1 MLYCCCRGHITVA
14 LLSHCH
20 GCTAVAFAPR
30 RRCIVVLPPSDIA
43 PTITA
48 VAVALPSWLP
58 LRCGHI
64 ALLALLSRP
73 LGRGAAALMLGW
85 AGALA
90 PMYWLLGA
98 RVVLASNAS
107 LSRRCWCVVPLRP
120 LPSSRSPCRH
130 VVVAPMRSRC
140 HCAFSRQSPPVRAS
154 CRPALLVGHVGRP
167 WLRSL
172 VGRVVGVVVA
182 VPGGWSSCVRA
193 SSLLAQ
199 ASRRM
204 AA

>member
-1 MLYCCCRGHITVA
+1 M
-14 LLSHCH
+14 
-20 GCTAVAFAPR
+20 
-30 RRCIVVLPPSDIA
+30 
-43 PTITA
+43 
-48 VAVALPSWLP
+48 
-58 LRCGHI
+58 
-64 ALLALLSRP
+64 
-73 LGRGAAALMLGW
+73 GW

-90 PMYWLLGA
+90 PIYWLLGA

-167 WLRSL
+167 WLCGL

-182 VPGGWSSCVRA
+182 VPGGVVVVRTRLVVARA
-193 SSLLAQ
+193 SLAANGRLRAPALSAAWALISHVSSQ
-199 ASRRM
+199 WSKQCQYSDSSPPPAHMASSHPSGAR
-204 AA
+204 